1 MREIK
6 IFTYLTDISKI
17 EYLKQSAT
25 NHPIDIH
32 YIIQDQSEY
41 AGYTNKIFRMR
52 DTIRD
57 VDPNVIVCFIDAYD
71 VLINGGVDELL
82 RKFLEY
88 DADIVLGAELNSY
101 PEGYDNAY
109 PPTNSITNYNYINSG
124 GYIGY
129 QKDIMTLF
137 NWKSDD
143 EIIEICKH
151 GGDQHYFISYYLENY
166 YFKNIILD
174 SQQRIFQNMYMT
186 DWTEFHFI
194 NGRLYN
200 SMLREMCCF
209 IHFNGNSWKTNDN
222 QNIMPVFLEKME
234 LSKHITGHIDSLHG
248 YIRNTLPNPIIR
260 KSLQ

>member
-17 EYLKQSAT
+17 NYLKQSAS
-25 NHPIDIH
+25 NHIIDIT

-41 AGYTNKIFRMR
+41 VGFVSKIFRMR
-52 DTIRD
+52 DTIRNL
-57 VDPNVIVCFIDAYD
+57 DPNTIICFIDAYD

-101 PEGYDNAY
+101 PEGYAHLY
-109 PPTNSITNYNYINSG
+109 PPTNSVTNYKYINSG

-129 QKDIMTLF
+129 QKDIMSLF
-137 NWKSDD
+137 DWKTDN
-143 EIIEICKH
+143 EINEICHH
-151 GGDQHYFISYYLENY
+151 GGDQHYFIRYYLENHSS
-166 YFKNIILD
+166 KKIILD
-174 SQQRIFQNMYMT
+174 SQQKIFQNMYMT

-200 SMLREMCCF
+200 SMLREMSCF
-209 IHFNGNSWKTNDN
+209 IHFNGDSWKTKDN
-222 QNIMPVFLEKME
+222 ENIIPIFLNKME
-234 LSKHITGHIDSLHG
+234 LSKQITGHIDSLHG
-248 YIRNTLPNPIIR
+248 YSRNTWPNPSICT
-260 KSLQ
+260 SL